1 MSILKG
7 ILFSITIC
15 NVNQVSRA
23 FLNSIDVKSDE
34 EAKIIFGE
42 FIDGDSKLWL
52 DYVQTGV
59 KNPVFEQNLQRIK
72 PSLDKLR
79 NLYNWTDTT
88 SFVKTANQG

>member
-1 MSILKG
+1 VSILKG

>member
-1 MSILKG
+1 VSILKG

-88 SFVKTANQG
+88 SFVKTTNQG